1 MNLILLYFIEVIS
14 LKNKIG
20 KKLTELLKLFSSLKN
35 RFFLRAI
42 KKRKKLKLNLIMVIK
57 NSIDKKRKYQ
67 GLKLK

>member
-1 MNLILLYFIEVIS
+1 MNLILLYFIKVIS

-35 RFFLRAI
+35 RFFLRGI